1 LEEAEVYNAIGEDG
15 FRQLIHAFYKQIPSD
30 EILGPMY
37 QGRDLAAAEK
47 RLCDFLIYRFG
58 GPPKYIEERG
68 HPRLRMRH
76 APFVIEQAGRDRWMK
91 LMGNAF
97 AEVVLPAEA
106 AAVLRTFFES
116 SATAMINR
124 A

>member
-15 FRQLIHAFYKQIPSD
+15 FRQLIQAFYKQIPSD

-37 QGRDLAAAEK
+37 QGRDLAAAEN

-58 GPPKYIEERG
+58 GPPSYIEERG

-106 AAVLRTFFES
+106 AAVLRIFFES